1 MTRIVKEYA
10 VRRDEILDAAERLI
24 TSKGYEQM
32 TIADILGELGIAKGT
47 FYHYFESKQALLGAI
62 TERMMDRI
70 DVIVAPILDD
80 VALAGVDKLQ
90 RLFTSISRWE
100 VGQRDFILALLRV
113 WYLDD
118 NAIVR
123 EKVRLMTLHRLA
135 PMMTS
140 IIQQGVH
147 EGTLATPYPDHVGE
161 IVLAIVMGLE
171 ESIAWFLLAEHH
183 DAARLERMEM
193 SIAAVHDALD
203 RILGGVPGV
212 LRIIDFNM
220 IREWALQGR

>member
-1 MTRIVKEYA
+1 MTRMVKEYA
-10 VRRDEILDAAERLI
+10 VRRDEILNVAERLI
-24 TSKGYEQM
+24 YSKGYDQM
-32 TIADILGELGIAKGT
+32 TIADILGELQIAKGT
-47 FYHYFESKQALLGAI
+47 FYHYFNSKQGLLEAI
-62 TERMMDRI
+62 TVRMMDRI
-70 DVIVAPILDD
+70 EVLVAPILDD
-80 VALAGVDKLQ
+80 VALSGAEKLQ

-100 VGQRDFILALLRV
+100 MGQRDFILALLRV

-123 EKVRLMTLHRLA
+123 EKVRLMTLRRLA
-135 PMMTS
+135 PMMTG
-140 IIQQGVH
+140 IIQQGVR
-147 EGTLATPYPDHVGE
+147 EGILATPYPDYVGE
-161 IVLAIVMGLE
+161 IVLNIVMGLE

-183 DAARLERMEM
+183 DSANLVRMET
-193 SIAAVHDALD
+193 SIAAAHDAMD